1 MVGHH
6 HFTSSHFDF
15 EPQKSSFSTA
25 KLSQLH
31 AATPST
37 MYNSGPRLKNGVD
50 LQLQDAFYRENWL
63 VAARL
68 AEKRAR
74 TLNDQYYE
82 ASTPDFRPKK
92 HLY

>member
-1 MVGHH
+1 
-6 HFTSSHFDF
+6 
-15 EPQKSSFSTA
+15 
-25 KLSQLH
+25 
-31 AATPST
+31 

-63 VAARL
+63 VASRL

-82 ASTPDFRPKK
+82 VTIPYAFNMDSIAD
-92 HLY
+92 LAL